1 MNIFSKN
8 FSVIILLIIFLLIS
22 YFCFKK
28 DDSYEVLKVIN
39 ASEFFVDLNKN
50 KICDEDEHIALYHLN
65 FSDDRFSRTDNL
77 RLSYL
82 ADFYA
87 KNVLLGKK
95 IKIKKDKSNKDH
107 FVLCDKSDY
116 ESNLIKYGYVTT
128 KDNFEV
134 VKKNINYAKTLNLV
148 SYNSRTRKVHSLD
161 CKFALNSPNAEI
173 IKFVDV
179 PEDHL
184 PCRMCRLKKK
194 NNFKK
199 KEHKNYARDV
209 YEKYRPIYKDS
220 FVEFYVTDFTKYY
233 YPSSKCLTT
242 ACQSLLKQINSAKS
256 TIDFAIYGVD
266 NQPEIINALIN
277 AQNRGVKVRW
287 VYDTDKRGHTIY
299 LETVRLKK
307 LLKNGRSDID
317 YDKDLFDST
326 SDYSVKDAIM
336 HNKFFIFDS
345 QKVWT
350 GSANIS
356 HTDLSGFNANSALL
370 INSAQIARIYQ
381 DEFEQMY
388 NGRFHSLKIPTKFN
402 TTSLG
407 TSIVEVYFSPQDAI
421 MTKHIL
427 PLINS
432 AKRYVYVPVFV
443 ITHKDFNQAL
453 INAKN
458 RGVEVK
464 VIVDATAAS
473 GKYSSVKFLRENGI
487 KVKVENRAGKM
498 HMKSIIIDDVYSVI
512 GSMNFSKSGEK
523 YNDENV
529 LIIKNI
535 NLSKSFKQQF
545 LHFWNSIPDKWLFKN
560 PGAETFNSINSCF
573 DGIDND
579 FDGKIDIKDE
589 GCNFRLRKKLQP
601 SKK

>member
-8 FSVIILLIIFLLIS
+8 FSVIILLIAFLLIS
-22 YFCFKK
+22 YFCFKRE
-28 DDSYEVLKVIN
+28 DSYEVLKVIN

-65 FSDDRFSRTDNL
+65 FSDDRFSKIDNL

-95 IKIKKDKSNKDH
+95 IKIEKDKSNKEH
-107 FVLCDKSDY
+107 FILCDNSDY
-116 ESNLIKYGYVTT
+116 ELNLIKYGYAIT
-128 KDNFEV
+128 KNNFEV

-161 CKFALNSPNAEI
+161 CKFALNTPNAEI
-173 IKFVDV
+173 IKFEDV
-179 PEDHL
+179 PKDYL

-209 YEKYRPIYKDS
+209 YEKYRPSYKDD

-266 NQPEIINALIN
+266 NQPEITNALIS

-287 VYDTDKRGHTIY
+287 VYDIDKKGNTIY
-299 LETVRLKK
+299 LETVKLKK
-307 LLKNGRSDID
+307 VLTNARPDTD
-317 YDKDLFDST
+317 YDKELFVSNSNYSIKDS
-326 SDYSVKDAIM
+326 IM

-345 QKVWT
+345 KKVWT

-356 HTDLSGFNANSALL
+356 HTDLSGFNANSALF
-370 INSAQIARIYQ
+370 INSSQIARIYQ
-381 DEFEQMY
+381 NEFEQMY
-388 NGRFHSLKIPTKFN
+388 NGRFHSLKLPTKFN
-402 TTSLG
+402 TTMLG
-407 TSIVEVYFSPQDAI
+407 SSVVEVYFSPQDAI

-458 RGVEVK
+458 RGVDVK

-529 LIIKNI
+529 LIIKNA
-535 NLSKSFKQQF
+535 NLSKSFKKQF

-560 PGAETFNSINSCF
+560 PGAESFNSINSCF
-573 DGIDND
+573 DGVDND
-579 FDGKIDIKDE
+579 FDGKIDMEDE
-589 GCNFRLRKKLQP
+589 GCNFRLREKLQP